1 VGEVVRSQ
9 LRGHAA
15 ASEQGLSAPRVT
27 AVVAVAVQ
35 AVAVQAVGLRRRG
48 VRSWQE
54 KQTAVQHRAEAESQ
68 RQASRRVSVCGHNP
82 PCHQGQMNGRAHLQ
96 LRWPP
101 ASMDLVEQPWF

>member
-1 VGEVVRSQ
+1 MGEVVRSQ

-15 ASEQGLSAPRVT
+15 ASEQGLSAPRLT

-35 AVAVQAVGLRRRG
+35 AVVVQAVGLRRRG

-68 RQASRRVSVCGHNP
+68 RQAPRKVSVCGHH
-82 PCHQGQMNGRAHLQ
+82 CHQGQMNRRAHLQ

-101 ASMDLVEQPWF
+101 ASMDSVEQRWF